1 MNMNMEKYPQPLE
14 DLIRELKK
22 LPSIGRKTAERLVF
36 YLLNQDEAEALAL
49 SEAIINVKRKIRHCR
64 RCYSFTE
71 EELCNICRD
80 PSRNQKQ
87 ICVVSHPQE
96 LLKIEKTNEYQGLYY
111 VLGGLISPVDNVA
124 PEDLRIEELIQRLKD
139 GGVEEVILALDPKVE
154 GEATAMYLARKIK
167 PLGIKVTQIAHGVPV
182 GRDLEF
188 ADELT
193 LSKALRGR
201 VNI

>member
-1 MNMNMEKYPQPLE
+1 MEKYPEPLE
-14 DLIRELKK
+14 DLIREFKK

-49 SEAIINVKRKIRHCR
+49 SEAIINVKRKIRHCK
-64 RCYSFTE
+64 RCYNFAE

-80 PSRNQKQ
+80 SSRNQKQ

-96 LLKIEKTNEYQGLYY
+96 LLKIEKTNEYHGHYH
-111 VLGGLISPVDNVA
+111 VLGGLISPVDDVA
-124 PEDLRIEELIQRLKD
+124 PEDLRIEELMQRLKD
-139 GGVEEVILALDPKVE
+139 GQVEEVILALDPKVE

-167 PLGIKVTQIAHGVPV
+167 PLGIKTTQIAHGVPV

-193 LSKALRGR
+193 LGKALRGR